1 MALPVALA
9 ALAPLIGKAAKAAGT
24 GLTAGKFLDAAIP
37 GKSEKALRQVGKEA
51 RDRLSKGQYGLSKAE
66 QEQEVAR
73 RMGDVARR
81 ATAGVGDNIRGK
93 AMQQLVQQLTAQR
106 GVVGTDVAKASRQM
120 GREQQT
126 ADIKAVS
133 DLAKDTQKRTAA
145 IVGGLPKETKAKG
158 LVGYGL
164 EGGATLAQKKPTSEE
179 SVMEGISSAVTSGMR
194 AV

>member
-1 MALPVALA
+1 MALPLA
-9 ALAPLIGKAAKAAGT
+9 ALAAPAILGKLAKGASTA
-24 GLTAGKFLDAAIP
+24 LTAGKFLDAAIP

-66 QEQEVAR
+66 KEQEVSR

-106 GVVGTDVAKASRQM
+106 GSVGTGVAKASRQM
-120 GREQQT
+120 GRAQQT

-133 DLAKDTQKRTAA
+133 DLAKDTQARTSA
-145 IVGGLPKETKAKG
+145 IVGQLPEEQKKKG
-158 LVGYGL
+158 LASYGL
-164 EGGATLAQKKPTSEE
+164 EGFASMANKPKEDEEIMGA
-179 SVMEGISSAVTSGMR
+179 ISSAETSAR
-194 AV
+194 RTI

>member
-126 ADIKAVS
+126 ADI
-133 DLAKDTQKRTAA
+133 
-145 IVGGLPKETKAKG
+145 
-158 LVGYGL
+158 
-164 EGGATLAQKKPTSEE
+164 
-179 SVMEGISSAVTSGMR
+179 
-194 AV
+194 